1 MGGRGT
7 LGSQTLV
14 GGPDMILEVLKVVLT
29 GVETHKLAVRFECEC
44 DFPRP
49 LTSYLVPSTVLRSLY
64 PPPQFATYP
73 RPPKK

>member
-1 MGGRGT
+1 MRGGT

-14 GGPDMILEVLKVVLT
+14 GGPDVILEVLKVVLT
-29 GVETHKLAVRFECEC
+29 GVETHKLAVRFDCEC

-49 LTSYLVPSTVLRSLY
+49 LTSYLVPSNSPALTVS
-64 PPPQFATYP
+64 PPQFATYP